1 MQLLEL
7 PQYKDE
13 RKRLKDLYDKLRGIV
28 RFDGEVVV
36 AGSTAAK
43 IQLTKPER
51 EQEAGFLATVIPQ
64 SGDMDILIDWNTFSK
79 ISGLITARSFPI
91 LEVNYRSTGVEIT
104 YLPVTNYTIG
114 NDVDVF
120 VGKVGVIP
128 ADSKAYTSGGSIN
141 IDGYRVNAA
150 YKPYAASS
158 WLNPLAVTDS
168 RTIRSVIVLVPE
180 VVEYGKEKLKAEVT
194 EMLHYVAKGSLEVDS
209 IKEELKSKDPN
220 NPILHHDD
228 FINYDEN
235 FRKIARH
242 IRASSRKLV
251 KISIKSGQPE
261 NEAEQTVETI
271 AAEIENNYDKILRE
285 VKR

>member
-79 ISGLITARSFPI
+79 ISGLITSRSFPTVEI
-91 LEVNYRSTGVEIT
+91 NYRSTGVEIT
-104 YLPVTNYTIG
+104 YLPVPHYTIG

-120 VGKVGVIP
+120 VGEVGVIP
-128 ADSKAYTSGGSIN
+128 ADPEAYTSGGSIT
-141 IDGYRVNAA
+141 IDGYIVNAA
-150 YKPYAASS
+150 YKPYAVAT
-158 WLNPLAVTDS
+158 WINPLAVTDR
-168 RTIRSVIVLVPE
+168 RTIRSVIVLVAE
-180 VVEYGKEKLKAEVT
+180 RVENSKEKLKDEIAKA
-194 EMLHYVAKGSLEVDS
+194 LKYVAKGSLEVDS
-209 IKEELKSKDPN
+209 IKEELESEDPN
-220 NPILHHDD
+220 NPVLHYED
-228 FINYDEN
+228 FTNYDER
-235 FRKIARH
+235 FIKVARRM
-242 IRASSRKLV
+242 RASSEKLV
-251 KISIKSGQPE
+251 KISTNSGQPKDK
-261 NEAEQTVETI
+261 AEQTVETI
-271 AAEIENNYDKILRE
+271 AAEIENNYYEILRE